1 MKKLQCELCGS
12 IEIIKTDNDLFQCQ
26 MCGCKYTLEQAKSL
40 ISGVVETTI
49 GNSEFNRLVSN
60 AETQIKLG
68 NYVEAIINTDLM
80 MNEFP
85 NRYQGYWLFLKCIFS
100 IIEKRKNLSTD
111 HIYESKFNGFIHRI
125 DLCTGEKVYK
135 NLLTISEDSSEITKE
150 QVMDYW
156 ESSIQK
162 IVKGIINGKIG
173 GLYEA
178 FTDSDYN
185 VHSSLIN
192 LRKEGINNE
201 KLLLKHNLCMHSVS
215 DKECEWFL
223 NFGKYAFLGHLLF
236 QPKFILDKK
245 VIYKGYSELPDYSTV
260 KDIKSF
266 YPIKNNIHNIIAI
279 AQANV
284 DRVVFKENRCPKC
297 FKPLHKSL
305 FGKLKCSQ
313 CDFSSSMI
321 DRA

>member
-1 MKKLQCELCGS
+1 MVQYVQILRLEVVKMKKLQCELCGS

-68 NYVEAIINTDLM
+68 NHDEAFSTIDVIM
-80 MNEFP
+80 KEYP
-85 NRYQGYWLFLKCIFS
+85 NRYQGYWLFLNCIFAFF
-100 IIEKRKNLSTD
+100 EKHKRFKGRLLIS
-111 HIYESKFNGFIHRI
+111 
-125 DLCTGEKVYK
+125 GEKAYK

-156 ESSIQK
+156 ESLIQ
-162 IVKGIINGKIG
+162 IMVTRLINGEIPICQ
-173 GLYEA
+173 LYESS
-178 FTDSDYN
+178 DSEK

-201 KLLLKHNLCMHSVS
+201 KLLLRHNLCMHSVS
-215 DKECEWFL
+215 NRECEWFL
-223 NFGKYAFLGHLLF
+223 NFGERVLLSGYLF
-236 QPKFILDKK
+236 QPKFIINKEAC
-245 VIYKGYSELPDYSTV
+245 GYNDGTYYRTV
-260 KDIKSF
+260 KDIKSY
-266 YPIKNNIHNIIAI
+266 YPIKDNIHNIIVT

-284 DRVVFKENRCPKC
+284 RRVVFKENKCPKC
-297 FKPLHKSL
+297 FNPLHQSL

-313 CDFSSSMI
+313 CGFSSSMI

>member
-68 NYVEAIINTDLM
+68 NHDEAFSTIDVIM
-80 MNEFP
+80 KEYP
-85 NRYQGYWLFLKCIFS
+85 NRYQGYWLFLNCIFAS
-100 IIEKRKNLSTD
+100 CKK
-111 HIYESKFNGFIHRI
+111 HKKFGGRLLIS
-125 DLCTGEKVYK
+125 GEKAYK

-156 ESSIQK
+156 ESLIQ
-162 IVKGIINGKIG
+162 IMVTRLINGEIPICQ
-173 GLYEA
+173 LYESS
-178 FTDSDYN
+178 DSEK

-201 KLLLKHNLCMHSVS
+201 KLLLRHNLCMHSVS
-215 DKECEWFL
+215 NRECEWFL
-223 NFGKYAFLGHLLF
+223 NFGERALLSNYYLF
-236 QPKFILDKK
+236 QPKFIINKEAC
-245 VIYKGYSELPDYSTV
+245 GYDDGTYYRTV
-260 KDIKSF
+260 KDIKSY
-266 YPIKNNIHNIIAI
+266 YPIKDNIHNIIVT

-284 DRVVFKENRCPKC
+284 RRVVFKENKCPKC
-297 FKPLHKSL
+297 FNPLHKSL

-313 CDFSSSMI
+313 CGFSSSMI

>member
-68 NYVEAIINTDLM
+68 NHDEAFSTIDVIMKEYPD
-80 MNEFP
+80 
-85 NRYQGYWLFLKCIFS
+85 RYQGYWLFLNCIFAFFKKH
-100 IIEKRKNLSTD
+100 KRFEGRLMIS
-111 HIYESKFNGFIHRI
+111 
-125 DLCTGEKVYK
+125 GEKAYK

-156 ESSIQK
+156 ESLIQ
-162 IVKGIINGKIG
+162 IMVTSFINGEIPICQLFESSGSEK
-173 GLYEA
+173 
-178 FTDSDYN
+178 

-192 LRKEGINNE
+192 LLKEGKNNE
-201 KLLLKHNLCMHSVS
+201 KLLLRHNLCMHSVS
-215 DKECEWFL
+215 NIECEWFL
-223 NFGKYAFLGHLLF
+223 NFGERVLLSSYLF
-236 QPKFILDKK
+236 QPKFIINKEAC
-245 VIYKGYSELPDYSTV
+245 GYDDGTYYRTV
-260 KDIKSF
+260 KDIKSY
-266 YPIKNNIHNIIAI
+266 YPIKDNIHNIIVT

-284 DRVVFKENRCPKC
+284 RRVVFKENKCPKC
-297 FKPLHKSL
+297 FNPLHQSL
-305 FGKLKCSQ
+305 FGKLKCSR
-313 CDFSSSMI
+313 CGFSSSMI